1 MKWVRCIENGGLA
14 SDDGSYKNITL
25 GKIYEVVEV
34 SPFGVIRIINDANE
48 ERGVFLADFEDVT
61 AEVIANE
68 RNNKLDNLGI

>member
-1 MKWVRCIENGGLA
+1 MKWVKCIDNG
-14 SDDGSYKNITL
+14 SDDGSYENITL
-25 GKIYEVVEV
+25 GKIYGVVEV
-34 SPFGVIRIINDANE
+34 SPFVIRIINDANE